1 MNSYDS
7 EEIYCRKLGHHL
19 SFKYCRLVNE
29 QLPCHKI
36 ADCWFQQLPIQDFL
50 KQNYTKGEIKRIF
63 APPPDKMFSLLNLIK
78 KAQNRE

>member
-29 QLPCHKI
+29 QLPCPKL

-50 KQNYTKGEIKRIF
+50 KQNYTKDEINRIF
-63 APPPDKMFSLLNLIK
+63 SPPSDKMSSLLNLIK